1 MVCNEQLVL
10 GRVLAE
16 CDMWVEEEVEEE
28 EGEEEQEEKEEEEV
42 EEEEG
47 EEEEGREEQ
56 HDNCDTRPVQSAE
69 LHFQKFR
76 KQQEQRSGR
85 RCPGFLHIQLLS
97 ELRTSRTLAFPG

>member
-16 CDMWVEEEVEEE
+16 CDMWVEEEVE
-28 EGEEEQEEKEEEEV
+28 
-42 EEEEG
+42 

-76 KQQEQRSGR
+76 KQQKLAKIRSEM
-85 RCPGFLHIQLLS
+85 PWIFTYPTIV
-97 ELRTSRTLAFPG
+97 